1 MKVYFECGRLV
12 NNLQLPVKDAIYVDA
27 ADGIISN
34 RSILDALAETRPDA
48 VIYTNSAVA
57 LNSEYCWNAQDRLYN
72 VYIRSGTDFTFKQI
86 GSVIY
91 EDFNEDSDLFTE
103 ILEYYI

>member
-12 NNLQLPVKDAIYVDA
+12 NHLQLPVRDAIYVDA

-57 LNSEYCWNAQDRLYN
+57 LNSEYCWNSQDHLYN
-72 VYIRSGTDFTFKQI
+72 VYIRSGEDFTFKQI
-86 GSVIY
+86 GAVIY
-91 EDFNEDSDLFTE
+91 EDFNEGSDLFAE

>member
-12 NNLQLPVKDAIYVDA
+12 NHLQLPVRDAIYVDA

-34 RSILDALAETRPDA
+34 RSILDSLAKTLPDA

-72 VYIRSGTDFTFKQI
+72 VYIRSGADFSFKQI
-86 GSVIY
+86 GAVIY
-91 EDFNEDSDLFTE
+91 EDFNEGSDLFAE
-103 ILEYYI
+103 ILEYYN

>member
-91 EDFNEDSDLFTE
+91 EDFNEDSDSFTE

>member
-1 MKVYFECGRLV
+1 MKIYFECGRLV
-12 NNLQLPVKDAIYVDA
+12 NHLQLPIKDAIYVDA

-34 RSILDALAETRPDA
+34 RSILDALVETRPDA

-57 LNSEYCWNAQDRLYN
+57 LSSEYCWNSNNHLYD
-72 VYIRSGTDFTFKQI
+72 VYIRSGVDFTFKQI
-86 GSVIY
+86 GTVIL
-91 EDFNEDSDLFTE
+91 EDFNEGSDLFAE

>member
-57 LNSEYCWNAQDRLYN
+57 LNSEYCWNARDRLYN